1 MVYTKKN
8 NRIQDPNQ
16 INYVKSIL
24 EASAQQCQQGGM
36 YTPEIYIATAQRIA
50 DTYSLQDS
58 NYPRIT
64 FNSKEQRLKGQEN
77 SVPEL
82 TASIGDRTSTSYFL
96 IKDSL
101 PQGTKAS
108 PEQLTHLRPDIVS
121 ARIATNL
128 GIVTPTLTATATIP
142 PINLE
147 VPSTAPVQTGTI
159 PTQAIPGAIPTSH
172 VPLVSKAQAM
182 AQTITPATPPTPTPN
197 STVAGFAALVT
208 PPQGNNKAS
217 QNPPVFTEENNFAPN
232 NSIAPMVNPIPN
244 ANLTPPPLPI
254 PRPEPIH
261 NHQMAKA
268 IAATNQNLQTA
279 GNLNQSIGKA
289 LKDMAKGE
297 VNPIQLYGDTL
308 NIIGSFINGIPAGIQ
323 EARLKNIAQ
332 QMKLVEEKKTAL
344 DLKMDLVGD
353 DFIASENKPPISNTD
368 IFDKVVPQPEP
379 GLQTSVAP
387 APTSP
392 KPPAPSQPKS
402 HTQSQQESANTA
414 IDELLKSNA
423 SLDEKLD
430 AIEKTLDKMLEE
442 LIKIEKNLEAI
453 QASLESNSP
462 EQTDVS
468 SIPAPQPNPEDM
480 VLETEAK
487 TEVEVVA
494 NNPMAE
500 VPVRTEIETDI
511 VAEAKTETKA
521 AEEVEVPETT
531 VDPKPDYDIDREM
544 ADLIS
549 SYEGDLDQLNDRLKV
564 HKLQINLSEDRQRV
578 SISEVDNGVTFS
590 VFEAQ
595 ADSEGWKISSE
606 INDSAKLDILERF
619 VEAEGEVLVNVT
631 TQPEQARKSEQVAK
645 EEPSL
650 YL

>member
-1 MVYTKKN
+1 MITWLAIALPQN
-8 NRIQDPNQ
+8 HTL
-16 INYVKSIL
+16 NY
-24 EASAQQCQQGGM
+24 
-36 YTPEIYIATAQRIA
+36 QRH
-50 DTYSLQDS
+50 
-58 NYPRIT
+58 
-64 FNSKEQRLKGQEN
+64 
-77 SVPEL
+77 
-82 TASIGDRTSTSYFL
+82 FL

-128 GIVTPTLTATATIP
+128 GIVPPTLTATATIP
-142 PINLE
+142 PIDLG

-172 VPLVSKAQAM
+172 VPPVSKAQAM

-353 DFIASENKPPISNTD
+353 DFIASENKPPVSNTD
-368 IFDKVVPQPEP
+368 IFDKAVSKPEP
-379 GLQTSVAP
+379 ELKTSAAP
-387 APTSP
+387 APTNPNQS
-392 KPPAPSQPKS
+392 APSQPKS
-402 HTQSQQESANTA
+402 QTQSKPEPANTA
-414 IDELLKSNA
+414 INELLKSNV
-423 SLDEKLD
+423 SLDDKLD

-453 QASLESNSP
+453 QASLESKSATSEVQATASTP
-462 EQTDVS
+462 L
-468 SIPAPQPNPEDM
+468 PNLEDM
-480 VLETEAK
+480 VVETEAK
-487 TEVEVVA
+487 TEVELVA

-500 VPVRTEIETDI
+500 VPIRTEIDTDI
-511 VAEAKTETKA
+511 VAEAKTETEA
-521 AEEVEVPETT
+521 GEEIEVPEIT
-531 VDPKPDYDIDREM
+531 VDSTPDLNIDREM
-544 ADLIS
+544 AELIS
-549 SYEGDLDQLNDRLKV
+549 SFDGNLEQLNDRLKA
-564 HKLQINLSEDRQRV
+564 HKLQINLSEDRQLV
-578 SISEVDNGVTFS
+578 SVSEMDNGIAFPVFS
-590 VFEAQ
+590 AEA
-595 ADSEGWKISSE
+595 DEEGWKVASQ
-606 INDSAKLDILERF
+606 INDSTKMDILERF
-619 VEAEGEVLVNVT
+619 VEAEEEVLANIVI
-631 TQPEQARKSEQVAK
+631 QPASTPKTEKATE

-650 YL
+650 FL